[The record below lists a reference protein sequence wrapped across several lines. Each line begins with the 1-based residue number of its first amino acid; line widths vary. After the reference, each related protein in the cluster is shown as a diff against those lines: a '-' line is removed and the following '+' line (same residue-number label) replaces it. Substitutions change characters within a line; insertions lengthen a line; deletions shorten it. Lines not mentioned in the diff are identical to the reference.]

1 MYCNSNR
8 QSLCRT
14 GLRTLLTEDA
24 FCCILATASVFVHLN
39 LHRADLQTF
48 PATDAL
54 VLIALDAN
62 QGVITHG
69 LHKHRYRADVL
80 AEGAI
85 VLQQNGEGD
94 ADCIIED
101 VARDEKR
108 EHGVGIGFSKPDQK
122 QDDGQQKTEH
132 NISDESPVFP
142 GFLRLLIWQ

>member
-8 QSLCRT
+8 QSFCWT

-24 FCCILATASVFVHLN
+24 LCSILATASVFIHLD
-39 LHRADLQTF
+39 LHRTYLQAF
-48 PATDAL
+48 PTTDAL

-62 QGVITHG
+62 KGVIAHE
-69 LHKHRYRADVL
+69 LQEHRYGADVL

-85 VLQQNGEGD
+85 VLQQDSEGD

-101 VARDEKR
+101 VARHEER

-122 QDDGQQKTEH
+122 QDDGQRKTEH

-142 GFLRLLIWQ
+142 GFLRLLI